1 MFSIWIS
8 LVILLSGSGINGIP
22 IGIVIRTS
30 LFSSLSISVIH
41 SSVYSNGLAV
51 RFYVLSTSYMRMRMV

>member
-1 MFSIWIS
+1 MFSKWIS

-22 IGIVIRTS
+22 IGIGS
-30 LFSSLSISVIH
+30 LLSIISSH

-51 RFYVLSTSYMRMRMV
+51 RFCILSVYTTYMRMV

>member
-1 MFSIWIS
+1 M
-8 LVILLSGSGINGIP
+8 ILLTGSGINGIP

-30 LFSSLSISVIH
+30 LLSSLSISVIH

-51 RFYVLSTSYMRMRMV
+51 RFYVLSTSCVRVRMV

>member
-8 LVILLSGSGINGIP
+8 LVILLSGSGQYGIL
-22 IGIVIRTS
+22 IGIS
-30 LFSSLSISVIH
+30 LLSSLSISVIH

-51 RFYVLSTSYMRMRMV
+51 RFYVLSTSYVHMRMV